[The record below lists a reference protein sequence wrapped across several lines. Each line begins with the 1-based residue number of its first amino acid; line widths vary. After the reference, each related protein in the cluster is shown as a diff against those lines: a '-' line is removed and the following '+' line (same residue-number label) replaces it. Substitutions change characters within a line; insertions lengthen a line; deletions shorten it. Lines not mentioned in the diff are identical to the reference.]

1 MEKQNFKNHSKIV
14 PAYHYFVLPVLF
26 LNVIWAVART
36 VMAFSTGTVMGL
48 LVAVALAMGAILWR
62 MFALRVQDRVIRL
75 EMRLRMREILPA
87 ELQARIPEFT
97 MGQLVALRFASD
109 AELPGLA
116 KRVLEEKIG
125 ESKSI
130 KMLVKDWQADLSRA

>member
-87 ELQARIPEFT
+87 ELQARIPEIT

-130 KMLVKDWQADLSRA
+130 KMLVKDWQADLART

>member
-36 VMAFSTGTVMGL
+36 VMAFSVGTVMGL

-130 KMLVKDWQADLSRA
+130 KMLVKDWQADLARA